1 MCFKNSPRGY
11 THTETDSLSFF
22 EPSSSEGKK
31 RPEPPPIFLCC
42 FSLNKGKHISDRITC
57 FSWTPLNAR
66 LLLKCRTPP
75 DQRSKLGNQPWLSV
89 KENESESCHKS
100 TCNGSLEHLPGWK
113 DPPASFTLRFAFPL
127 YNSWNAWGLWRGMLG
142 VLPFLQL
149 PCMHHIVSYWDWAF
163 GGKSWPWCLLM

>member
-31 RPEPPPIFLCC
+31 RPEPPPIFLYC

-75 DQRSKLGNQPWLSV
+75 NQRSKLGNQPWLFV

-127 YNSWNAWGLWRGMLG
+127 SKAGMHEDFGVGCWVSCLFFSFPACTTLCPIEIEPLG
-142 VLPFLQL
+142 ENHGPD
-149 PCMHHIVSYWDWAF
+149 VS
-163 GGKSWPWCLLM
+163 